1 VGRALHDGL
10 GARER
15 DVRVESPT
23 RETSRLLH
31 ESRPRPRRCPGSD
44 DDGARDGED
53 TLLAE
58 FGAEAR
64 EPRHQDAMDRP
75 TKISHDLK

>member
-1 VGRALHDGL
+1 MMVW
-10 GARER
+10 
-15 DVRVESPT
+15 VRVSAMSGLNPLT

-31 ESRPRPRRCPGSD
+31 ESRPRPRRCPGSHD
-44 DDGARDGED
+44 DVARDGED

-58 FGAEAR
+58 FGPEAR

>member
-1 VGRALHDGL
+1 
-10 GARER
+10 
-15 DVRVESPT
+15 
-23 RETSRLLH
+23 LLH